1 MRHKVHHRKLG
12 RKTAHRLATLRTM
25 ASALFEHE
33 RIQTTLMKA
42 KELRPYA
49 EKLITLAKRD
59 DGKLHARRQVAASI
73 SDDAVVKKLFDTLGQ
88 RFSSRPGGY
97 TRILR
102 LGPRKGDGAEMA
114 IVELIGSEF
123 KVEKKVPGGAV
134 KAAEPKEPKE
144 KAPKAEK
151 APRAPKA
158 AKAAKKKDDGDAPRS
173 AKKKA
178 GAKGKSAKKSAAAA
192 E

>member
-1 MRHKVHHRKLG
+1 MRHRVHHRKLG
-12 RKTAHRLATLRTM
+12 RKTAHRIATLRTL
-25 ASALFEHE
+25 ATALFERE

-59 DGKLHARRQVAASI
+59 DGKLHALRQVAADI
-73 SDDAVVKKLFDTLGQ
+73 RDGAVVKKLFDTLGA

-114 IVELIGSEF
+114 IVELLGSEY
-123 KVEKKVPGGAV
+123 KPDKKVARTGGPKTTEARTD
-134 KAAEPKEPKE
+134 KAD
-144 KAPKAEK
+144 KAEK
-151 APRAPKA
+151 TARPRKKKEAGEPAA
-158 AKAAKKKDDGDAPRS
+158 AKSKAK
-173 AKKKA
+173 
-178 GAKGKSAKKSAAAA
+178 AKKSEAAAK
-192 E
+192 

>member
-1 MRHKVHHRKLG
+1 VRHRVHHRKLG
-12 RKTAHRLATLRTM
+12 RKTSHRIATLRTL

-59 DGKLHARRQVAASI
+59 EGQLHARRQVAASI
-73 SDDAVVKKLFDTLGQ
+73 HDGEVVKKLFDTLGQ

-114 IVELIGSEF
+114 IVELIGSEY
-123 KVEKKVPGGAV
+123 KAEKKTARTAGPKTTEA
-134 KAAEPKEPKE
+134 KAD
-144 KAPKAEK
+144 KAEK
-151 APRAPKA
+151 APRPKKKKEEGDKPAAKGAKGKGKA
-158 AKAAKKKDDGDAPRS
+158 AKA
-173 AKKKA
+173 
-178 GAKGKSAKKSAAAA
+178 KGKKSEASA

>member
-1 MRHKVHHRKLG
+1 VRHRVHHRKLG
-12 RKTAHRLATLRTM
+12 RKTAHRIATLRTL
-25 ASALFEHE
+25 ATALFERE

-73 SDDAVVKKLFDTLGQ
+73 RDGEVVKKLFDTLGA

-114 IVELIGSEF
+114 IVELLGSEY
-123 KVEKKVPGGAV
+123 KPEKKVARTAGPKVTEARTD
-134 KAAEPKEPKE
+134 KADKTA
-144 KAPKAEK
+144 KAEK
-151 APRAPKA
+151 AARPRKKKEDGDEPKTAGKGKA
-158 AKAAKKKDDGDAPRS
+158 AKSK
-173 AKKKA
+173 
-178 GAKGKSAKKSAAAA
+178 AKGKKSEAAA

>member
-1 MRHKVHHRKLG
+1 MRHRVHHRKLG
-12 RKTAHRLATLRTM
+12 RKTAHRIATLRTM
-25 ASALFEHE
+25 ASALFQHE

-59 DGKLHARRQVAASI
+59 DGQLHARRQVAASI
-73 SDDAVVKKLFDTLGQ
+73 RDGEVVKKLFDTLGQ

-114 IVELIGSEF
+114 IVELIGSEYSP
-123 KVEKKVPGGAV
+123 EKKAARTAPG
-134 KAAEPKEPKE
+134 PKTTEAK
-144 KAPKAEK
+144 PKAEK
-151 APRAPKA
+151 AAKPRKKKEEGEKP
-158 AKAAKKKDDGDAPRS
+158 AKAKAKA
-173 AKKKA
+173 
-178 GAKGKSAKKSAAAA
+178 
-192 E
+192 

>member
-1 MRHKVHHRKLG
+1 MRHRVHHRKLG
-12 RKTAHRLATLRTM
+12 RKTAHRIATLRTL
-25 ASALFEHE
+25 ATALFERE

-59 DGKLHARRQVAASI
+59 DGKLHARRQVAANI
-73 SDDAVVKKLFDTLGQ
+73 RDGEVVKKLFDTLGQ

-114 IVELIGSEF
+114 IVELLGSEY
-123 KVEKKVPGGAV
+123 KPEKKAARTAGPKTTEAKADKGEKTAKTE
-134 KAAEPKEPKE
+134 KAAR
-144 KAPKAEK
+144 
-151 APRAPKA
+151 PR
-158 AKAAKKKDDGDAPRS
+158 KKQEEGETASGK
-173 AKKKA
+173 
-178 GAKGKSAKKSAAAA
+178 AKGKSKAKGKKSEAAAK
-192 E
+192 

>member
-1 MRHKVHHRKLG
+1 MRHRVHHRKLG
-12 RKTAHRLATLRTM
+12 RKTAHRIATLRTM
-25 ASALFEHE
+25 ASALFQHE

-59 DGKLHARRQVAASI
+59 DGKLHARRQVAADI
-73 SDDAVVKKLFDTLGQ
+73 RDGEVVKKLFDTLGQ

-114 IVELIGSEF
+114 IVELIGSEY
-123 KVEKKVPGGAV
+123 KPEKKVARTAG
-134 KAAEPKEPKE
+134 PKTTEAKGD
-144 KAPKAEK
+144 KAEK
-151 APRAPKA
+151 PEKAARPKKKKEDGDKPAKTAKGKA
-158 AKAAKKKDDGDAPRS
+158 AKA
-173 AKKKA
+173 
-178 GAKGKSAKKSAAAA
+178 KGKKSEAAA